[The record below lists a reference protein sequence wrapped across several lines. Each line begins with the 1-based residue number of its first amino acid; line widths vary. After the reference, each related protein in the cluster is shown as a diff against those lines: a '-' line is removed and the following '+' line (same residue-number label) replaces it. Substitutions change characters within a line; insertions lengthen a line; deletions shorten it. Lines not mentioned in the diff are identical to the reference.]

1 MSREIGVAL
10 DEYETEEF
18 LKERGLGVLG
28 MSKGGEAY
36 TIPIA
41 FAYDDEGGRCIFRFI
56 MTEESTKRKFVSET
70 DIASLTAYEWRRKS
84 EWKSVVVR
92 GPIRPVPDDDLAQ
105 VAALFSNIGEESA
118 LEVFNNPISEYETV
132 WYEIDIS
139 EITARGR
146 FPGVKERSA

>member
-1 MSREIGVAL
+1 M

-28 MSKGGEAY
+28 LSKGGEAY

-41 FAYDDEGGRCIFRFI
+41 FAYDDEGGRCVFRFL
-56 MTEESTKRKFVSET
+56 MSEGSMKRQFVAET
-70 DIASLTAYEWRRKS
+70 DVACLTAYEWRRKD

-92 GPIRPVPDDDLAQ
+92 GQIRPVSDDDLAQ
-105 VAALFSNIGEESA
+105 VAALFSDVGEESA
-118 LEVFNNPISEYETV
+118 LEVFNSPISEYETV
-132 WYEIDIS
+132 WYELDIS

-146 FPGVKERSA
+146 FPGVKERSM